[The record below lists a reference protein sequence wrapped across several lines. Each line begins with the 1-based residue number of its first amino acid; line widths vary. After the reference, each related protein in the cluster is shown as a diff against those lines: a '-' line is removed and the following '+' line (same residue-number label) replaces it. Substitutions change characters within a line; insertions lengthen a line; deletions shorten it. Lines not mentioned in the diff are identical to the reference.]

1 MAYLTRLFLRGL
13 AAVLPL
19 ALTAYIVYWLGV
31 SSEELFERLIRLVGL
46 EYTWPGMG
54 IAMAVAVTCL
64 VGLLTYNRLA
74 QWVYKLGT
82 SMVERIPMVKS
93 LYRML
98 RDMTGFFADTEK
110 KRFNR
115 VVMVQPVE
123 GGPQMVG
130 FVTRENLSDLPPQF
144 GGSQNVCVNMP
155 LSYCMGGYL
164 VTVPKDRIQ
173 AVDMGMNEALRFVL
187 TAGMG
192 TDTNRGAPP
201 PRTPETPK
209 S

>member
-19 ALTAYIVYWLGV
+19 ALTFYIVYWLGV
-31 SSEELFERLIRLVGL
+31 SSEELFGRLIKLVGL
-46 EYTWPGMG
+46 EYAWPGMG
-54 IAMAVAVTCL
+54 IAMAVAITCL

-74 QWVYKLGT
+74 LWVYTLGT
-82 SMVERIPMVKS
+82 SIVERIPMVKS

-98 RDMTGFFADTEK
+98 RDMTGFFADSEK
-110 KRFNR
+110 TRFNK
-115 VVMVQPVE
+115 VVMVQPIE
-123 GGPQMVG
+123 GGPQLVG

-144 GGSQNVCVNMP
+144 GGSDNVCVYMP

-173 AVDMGMNEALRFVL
+173 PVDMGMNEALRFVL

-192 TDTNRGAPP
+192 ADTDEEA
-201 PRTPETPK
+201 
-209 S
+209 

>member
-19 ALTAYIVYWLGV
+19 ALTFYIVYWLGV
-31 SSEELFERLIRLVGL
+31 SSEELFGSLIKLGGL
-46 EYTWPGMG
+46 EYAWPGMG
-54 IAMAVAVTCL
+54 IAMAVAITCL

-74 QWVYKLGT
+74 LWVYKLGT
-82 SMVERIPMVKS
+82 SIVERIPMVKS

-98 RDMTGFFADTEK
+98 RDMTGFFADSEK
-110 KRFNR
+110 KRFNK
-115 VVMVQPVE
+115 VVLVQPVE
-123 GGPQMVG
+123 GGPQLVG

-144 GGSQNVCVNMP
+144 GGSDNVCVYMP

-173 AVDMGMNEALRFVL
+173 PVDMGMNEALRFVL

-192 TDTNRGAPP
+192 ADTDEGA
-201 PRTPETPK
+201 
-209 S
+209 